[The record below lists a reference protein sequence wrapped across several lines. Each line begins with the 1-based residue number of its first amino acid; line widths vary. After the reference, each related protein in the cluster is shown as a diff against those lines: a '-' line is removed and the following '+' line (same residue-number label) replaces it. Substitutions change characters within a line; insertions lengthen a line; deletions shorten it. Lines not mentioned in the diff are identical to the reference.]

1 VIGLLAL
8 GAWAQGDAYRR
19 DRGRP
24 RRRVQPGWPHP
35 GSAVQRCDRG
45 PREGVH
51 L

>member
-24 RRRVQPGWPHP
+24 RRRVQAGWPHP
-35 GSAVQRCDRG
+35 GSAFSDVIAA
-45 PREGVH
+45 REKATT
-51 L
+51 